1 MNNENK
7 SLGNVVRRR
16 RIELDLTQQELAER
30 SGITQAH
37 ISRIERG
44 EYNTSSVTIC
54 KLAKALNIPVAKLL
68 EADEK
73 KAV

>member
-1 MNNENK
+1 MNTKMSEF
-7 SLGNVVRRR
+7 GCMVRRR
-16 RIELDLTQQELAER
+16 RMELDLTQKELAER

-37 ISRIERG
+37 ISHLENG
-44 EYNTSSVTIC
+44 EYNISSVTIC

-68 EADEK
+68 EAAVK

>member
-1 MNNENK
+1 MNTKMSEF
-7 SLGNVVRRR
+7 GCMVRRR
-16 RIELDLTQQELAER
+16 RMELDLTQKELAER

-37 ISRIERG
+37 ISRLENG

-54 KLAKALNIPVAKLL
+54 KLAKALDIPVTKLI
-68 EADEK
+68 EAADR

>member
-1 MNNENK
+1 MNTKMSEF
-7 SLGNVVRRR
+7 GCMVRRR
-16 RIELDLTQQELAER
+16 RMELNLTQKKLAER

-37 ISRIERG
+37 ISRLENG

-68 EADEK
+68 EAAEK